1 MLIGEY
7 IHTLDPK
14 KRLALPAKLRKEL
27 GGKAVITR
35 GLDKCLYVFPLKEW
49 EKFAA
54 SVSNLP
60 MGQSANRSF
69 ERLFLSGAMEV
80 ETDGLGRILIPD
92 YLKDYAELKSQAAIV
107 GVYFFAGFLF
117 LLGFWPL
124 WKNGLL
130 QSNWFWAALFVSFI
144 GLYWAAEE
152 AFGIILDRAE
162 KRARDKLKE
171 KEKKG

>member
-1 MLIGEY
+1 MTDPWFFYALCALIG
-7 IHTLDPK
+7 
-14 KRLALPAKLRKEL
+14 
-27 GGKAVITR
+27 
-35 GLDKCLYVFPLKEW
+35 F
-49 EKFAA
+49 
-54 SVSNLP
+54 
-60 MGQSANRSF
+60 
-69 ERLFLSGAMEV
+69 LFLIGASLFRPAYSL
-80 ETDGLGRILIPD
+80 T
-92 YLKDYAELKSQAAIV
+92 EL